1 MTKIKHFRVE
11 ISVELG
17 MPSSDIYK
25 EYRSAEKQIC
35 MEYDSWKENKRIIS
49 IDFGR
54 TGGNYIE
61 DDFSVYMHILYE
73 EDN

>member
-11 ISVELG
+11 IPVELG

-25 EYRSAEKQIC
+25 EYRNAEKQIC
-35 MEYDSWKENKRIIS
+35 MEFDSWKGDKRIIS

-54 TGGNYIE
+54 TGGYYIE
-61 DDFSVYMHILYE
+61 NDFSVYMHVLYE
-73 EDN
+73 GDN